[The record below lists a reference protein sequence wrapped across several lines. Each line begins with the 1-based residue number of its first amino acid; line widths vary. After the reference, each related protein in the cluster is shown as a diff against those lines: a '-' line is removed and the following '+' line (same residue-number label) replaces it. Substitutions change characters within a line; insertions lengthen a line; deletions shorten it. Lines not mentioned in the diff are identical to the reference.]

1 MNNPAIRG
9 TRVGAG
15 NSADSGSG
23 ARAEARTVNFY
34 CANGHEMNP
43 QFAATVADAD
53 IPELLDC
60 TKCELMAG
68 QDKENPPP
76 DGKAEPYK
84 THLAYVKERR
94 TEAEA
99 EEILAE
105 ALAAIQER
113 RAKLKA
119 D

>member
-15 NSADSGSG
+15 NSADSGVG
-23 ARAEARTVNFY
+23 ARAETKTVNFY

-43 QFAATVADAD
+43 QFAANVADEEL
-53 IPELLDC
+53 PELLDC
-60 TKCELMAG
+60 NKCELMAG
-68 QDKENPPP
+68 RDKENPPP
-76 DGKAEPYK
+76 DGKTEPYK

-94 TEAEA
+94 TAAEA

-105 ALAAIQER
+105 ALAAIKER

-119 D
+119 E